1 MKKYA
6 FPAVLKIDEE
16 NAAYINVTFPD
27 IPKAVAYGSDRQD
40 AIKAAEELLLK
51 AMEQQRYAS
60 ILPSSLEEV
69 IEKYAP
75 NEVVLIS
82 VEILT
87 DEEIITKSATKILNK
102 YQRAFKE
109 LKDD

>member
-6 FPAVLKIDEE
+6 FPAVLKVDEK

-27 IPKAVAYGSDRQD
+27 IPKAVAYGIDRQD

-51 AMEQQRYAS
+51 AMEQEKYAN
-60 ILPSSLEEV
+60 IIASSMEEV
-69 IEKYAP
+69 IEKNAP

-87 DEEIITKSATKILNK
+87 DEEIITKSATKILKK
-102 YQRAFKE
+102 YKRAFEE